1 MAAQTRTRSGL
12 TPNRA
17 DSLLLIV
24 VLSTPWRV
32 AAAVSDNPARSRI
45 RRSSV
50 PSRRLRSVGGFLAL
64 TPDRPLPAGTA

>member
-1 MAAQTRTRSGL
+1 M
-12 TPNRA
+12 
-17 DSLLLIV
+17 
-24 VLSTPWRV
+24 STPWRV

-64 TPDRPLPAGTA
+64 TPALRCVTPAARHPGWGTGTCSPRTKAGSTCAAR

>member
-1 MAAQTRTRSGL
+1 M
-12 TPNRA
+12 
-17 DSLLLIV
+17 
-24 VLSTPWRV
+24 STPWRV